1 MTGSETTSAGGAHAL
16 PSSGEAQPVVSL
28 PVARA
33 LALLRIVLGFTFLW
47 AFLDKL
53 FGLTYSTP
61 KDAAWIDGAS
71 PTDGYLSN
79 AAKGPFESFYHSIA
93 GQWWAD
99 WLFMLGLLGI
109 GVSLLLG
116 VAIRIG
122 AVCGCL
128 MYFLMWTVAL
138 PPETNPVVDD
148 HIIGL
153 LAVAVC
159 GLALAGDTWG
169 LGRMW
174 GALGFVKANPWLR

>member
-1 MTGSETTSAGGAHAL
+1 MAGSETNTGGAHAL
-16 PSSGEAQPVVSL
+16 PSSGEIQPVVSL

-33 LALLRIVLGFTFLW
+33 LALLRMAIGFTFLW
-47 AFLDKL
+47 AFFDKT
-53 FGLTYSTP
+53 FGLTFSTP
-61 KDAAWIDGAS
+61 TDESWLDGVS

-79 AAKGPFESFYHSIA
+79 AADGPFEGFYHAIA

-116 VAIRIG
+116 IAIRIG
-122 AVCGCL
+122 AACGAL

-138 PPETNPVVDD
+138 PPATNPVIDD

-153 LAVAVC
+153 LAVVVC

-169 LGRMW
+169 LGRTW
-174 GALGFVKANPWLR
+174 GALDLVKANAWLR